1 MFERG
6 TVVRSLA
13 GRDSGYLLAVI
24 AADEK
29 RVLVCDGK
37 ERPLDR
43 PKSKNI
49 RHIMPVNR
57 VLGESDLRS
66 NRALKKAL
74 ACVKSEINCDDR
86 EVIYVEAGYD

>member
-6 TVVRSLA
+6 MVVRSLA
-13 GRDSGYLLAVI
+13 GRDSGYLLAVVR
-24 AADEK
+24 ADEN

-43 PKSKNI
+43 PKIKNI
-49 RHIMPVNR
+49 RHVEPVNVILDEYDMR
-57 VLGESDLRS
+57 G

-74 ACVKSEINCDDR
+74 ACVKAEIDCND
-86 EVIYVEAGYD
+86 